1 MERNRR
7 AMWLSKPS
15 RTEIMDGEYGTGE
28 YVNGWSDPVEVRV
41 NVSAPSGDSSSSP
54 FGTQVAYDLQ
64 LVAESNRW
72 GIMWLGD
79 KPELLAD
86 GQPSMSGA
94 YEVKRV
100 SPSLN
105 YCAFG
110 LTRVDGR

>member
-1 MERNRR
+1 
-7 AMWLSKPS
+7 
-15 RTEIMDGEYGTGE
+15 
-28 YVNGWSDPVEVRV
+28 
-41 NVSAPSGDSSSSP
+41 
-54 FGTQVAYDLQ
+54 
-64 LVAESNRW
+64 
-72 GIMWLGD
+72 MWLGN

-105 YCAFG
+105 YFAFG